1 MQPQIDTDTP
11 AVQRLRH
18 VQVDAA
24 SGLHIGTVTIG
35 EQTLR
40 VGIRPGAAS
49 RTPLLVF
56 NGIGANL
63 ELVVPFLSELAGV
76 ETVVFDLPGTGH
88 SPAPKLPYRLFS
100 MARLAARLIDHL
112 GYDQVDALGVSW
124 GGALAQQFALQT
136 PRRVRRLI
144 LAATSMGTMLPGRP
158 RVLLKMLSPRRYVDK
173 GYMSRIAPEIYGGDL
188 RTSPQAIKLFTDHAR
203 GGDQR
208 GYAFQMLAMW
218 GWSSL
223 PWLWRIRQPTLVL
236 AGRDDPLVPLVNARV
251 HAWLLRNSRLHV
263 IDDGHLFLFTRAHE
277 SAQVIGGFLRE
288 A

>member
-1 MQPQIDTDTP
+1 MQPHLDTHTP

-18 VQVDAA
+18 VQLDAA

-40 VGIRPGAAS
+40 VGIRPGAATS
-49 RTPLLVF
+49 TPLLVF

-63 ELVVPFLSELAGV
+63 ELVAPFLSELAGI
-76 ETVVFDLPGTGH
+76 ETVIFDLPGAGH

-100 MARLAARLIDHL
+100 MARLAARLLDHL
-112 GYDQVDALGVSW
+112 GYDCVDAMGVSW
-124 GGALAQQFALQT
+124 GGALAQQFAIQY

-188 RTSPQAIKLFTDHAR
+188 RTSPEAIKLFTDHAR

-223 PWLWRIRQPTLVL
+223 PWLWRIRQPSLVL

-251 HAWLLRNSRLHV
+251 HAWLLRDSRLHV
-263 IDDGHLFLFTRAHE
+263 IDDGHLFLFTRARE
-277 SAQVIGGFLRE
+277 SAQIIGGFLR
-288 A
+288 